1 MAEFDNTNRGS
12 LFKNDKKEEEK
23 HPDMNGSINIEGV
36 EYWISGWK
44 KVSKAGSGFISLSV
58 RPKQEQTRQSSQPT
72 KKGIDKAW
80 VDEYEKA
87 PMKGKLSEKD
97 FLDF

>member
-23 HPDMNGSINIEGV
+23 HPDMNGTINIEGT

-58 RPKQEQTRQSSQPT
+58 RPKQERQSSAPT
-72 KKGIDKAW
+72 RKTMDKDW

-87 PMKGKLSEKD
+87 PMKGKKPD
-97 FLDF
+97 PFDLDF

>member
-1 MAEFDNTNRGS
+1 MAEFDSTNRGS
-12 LFKNDKKEEEK
+12 LFKNDKKLEDK
-23 HPDMNGSINIEGV
+23 HPDMNGTINIDGT

-58 RPKQEQTRQSSQPT
+58 RPKQERQSSAPT
-72 KKGIDKAW
+72 RKTSDQAW
-80 VDEYEKA
+80 IDEYEKA
-87 PMKGKLSEKD
+87 PMKGKQSEKD